1 LVKEKQILEKPKSMP
16 KPADLPTVAPNEQMT
31 ADVKKLVELRIVD
44 SAAYWLQHAQKGKN
58 CGGGQVRDLLQKMAG
73 HLDASAKTFD
83 EAVSV
88 LQSRKVFSS
97 PAYWVE
103 HATADRQCSGD
114 NVRAVIRNFVRTT
127 AR

>member
-1 LVKEKQILEKPKSMP
+1 
-16 KPADLPTVAPNEQMT
+16 
-31 ADVKKLVELRIVD
+31 
-44 SAAYWLQHAQKGKN
+44 
-58 CGGGQVRDLLQKMAG
+58 MAG

-97 PAYWVE
+97 PAYWTE
-103 HATADRQCSGD
+103 HATEDRKCSGE

-127 AR
+127 AH